1 MYPTETVTLIPLQ
14 FIENKFPFLAHDQY
28 YLDNV
33 SFGDAK
39 HTLIPIQKFLEL
51 VAAAPDFTDK
61 QWNQVYDSF
70 EGHDYHDTFVDL
82 EQ

>member
-14 FIENKFPFLAHDQY
+14 FVENKFDFLDGYQD
-28 YLDNV
+28 YLDDV

-39 HTLIPIQKFLEL
+39 HTLITIEKFLEL
-51 VAAAPDFTDK
+51 VAEYFTEEA
-61 QWNQVYDSF
+61 WEEVYDSF
-70 EGHDYHDTFVDL
+70 DGHDHKTTFIDL